1 MKRILYIFGALV
13 LFLFIFFL
21 VGIVKRTVRFE
32 QELFFDKSPK
42 MVYYAMMNP
51 MRMDEWIQGF
61 QKAEALDGFL
71 NGPGSRYLMTIKLGG
86 REFQVLEEIT
96 TFKWKEELGVQLNF
110 KHMTV
115 IMEIHFSEIDQGT
128 RVHIKNSITGTTL
141 FWKAMVP
148 YLKPGL
154 RSHMNTNFENLKDM
168 LDRD

>member
-1 MKRILYIFGALV
+1 MKKILYITGAIS
-13 LFLFIFFL
+13 LFLIIFFM
-21 VGIVKRTVRFE
+21 VGIVKRTVKFE
-32 QELFFDKSPK
+32 QELSFDKPPK

-86 REFQVLEEIT
+86 KEFQVLEEIT
-96 TFKWKEELGVQLNF
+96 TFKWKEELGVHLNF

-115 IMEIHFSEIDQGT
+115 LMDIHFNKIDGGT
-128 RVHIKNSITGTTL
+128 QVHIKSTITGNSL
-141 FWKAMVP
+141 FWKAVVP

-154 RSHMNTNFENLKDM
+154 KRHMDTNFENLRMM
-168 LDRD
+168 LDQD